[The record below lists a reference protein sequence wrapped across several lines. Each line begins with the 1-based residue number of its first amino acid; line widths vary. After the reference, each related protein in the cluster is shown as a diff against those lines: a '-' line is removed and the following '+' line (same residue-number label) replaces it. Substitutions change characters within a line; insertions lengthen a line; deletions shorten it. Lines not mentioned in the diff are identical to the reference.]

1 MIAALKG
8 TIFQLNTSNVEF
20 EVKDIIYR
28 LLISLNTYEDLQK
41 HNNKDKV
48 LIYTRYMQKEG
59 PPSLYGFST
68 TEEAEFF
75 DFLISLTGI
84 GANSALQIISH
95 YELSDLE
102 TIFIN
107 KDTKSLTKVPG
118 IGDRKAKQM
127 ILDSESR
134 LKRKP
139 GIQKR
144 SSKAFES
151 NLNMLENALSQLG
164 YSKSEIE
171 KSLEKIEDLNSL
183 ADLPVSEQV
192 KNLLKLL

>member
-1 MIAALKG
+1 M
-8 TIFQLNTSNVEF
+8 
-20 EVKDIIYR
+20 
-28 LLISLNTYEDLQK
+28 
-41 HNNKDKV
+41 
-48 LIYTRYMQKEG
+48 
-59 PPSLYGFST
+59 
-68 TEEAEFF
+68 
-75 DFLISLTGI
+75 
-84 GANSALQIISH
+84 QIISH

-107 KDTKSLTKVPG
+107 KDIKSLTKVPG

-139 GIQKR
+139 GVQKR

-183 ADLPVSEQV
+183 AELPVSEQV
-192 KNLLKLL
+192 KSLLKLL